1 MWYQSGTSCT
11 VLLLYAT
18 VTHAT
23 LTEITSEDFRLNPH
37 PLTEKL
43 SSESQNKNHKNL
55 PEYTGLS
62 WSRRVT
68 SGIVRVCQTLIKSRI
83 WLVKGRSETWI
94 VFLWIRWRHRV
105 HRCMRQSLSPF
116 LIKPLLKFLELLLA
130 KILAKKT

>member
-23 LTEITSEDFRLNPH
+23 LTEVTSEDFRLNPH

-43 SSESQNKNHKNL
+43 SGESQRKNHKYL

-68 SGIVRVCQTLIKSRI
+68 SGIIRVCQTLIKRRI
-83 WLVKGRSETWI
+83 WLVKGRS
-94 VFLWIRWRHRV
+94 
-105 HRCMRQSLSPF
+105 
-116 LIKPLLKFLELLLA
+116 
-130 KILAKKT
+130 KT